1 MNRKD
6 FLKFSAVLTAGLG
19 ISNAVSAESSVAP
32 AYEEGSFKQQSLPY
46 SYDALAPYV
55 DANTMELH
63 YSKHA
68 AAYCKN
74 LNSAVLQSGMPKGTT
89 LPDLMKQI
97 SKYPPVIRNNGG
109 GHFNHDFFWNCM
121 QPGGSVLSDEQLLSF
136 IQRDFGAEQTLKEK
150 FSEAA
155 LKLFGSGWAW
165 MILDAQQKLQIVT
178 TPNQDN
184 PLMDIVPTKGTPLLA
199 LDVWEHAYYLHYQN
213 RRAEYISNW
222 WNIVNWKW
230 VATCLKQAL

>member
-6 FLKFSAVLTAGLG
+6 FLKFSAVLTAGVG
-19 ISNAVSAESSVAP
+19 ISNSVLAESSVAP
-32 AYEEGSFKQQSLPY
+32 AYEEEPFKQQPLPY
-46 SYDALAPYV
+46 SYDALAPHV
-55 DANTMELH
+55 DAKTMELH

-68 AAYCKN
+68 ATYCKN
-74 LNSAVLQSGMPKGTT
+74 LNNAVLQSGLPKGTT

-97 SKYPPVIRNNGG
+97 SKYPAVIRNNGG

-121 QPGGSVLSDEQLLSF
+121 QPGGSVLNDEQLLSY
-136 IQRDFGAEQTLKEK
+136 IERDFGSVERLIEK

-155 LKLFGSGWAW
+155 LKVFGSGWAW
-165 MILDAQQKLQIVT
+165 MILDAQKKIQIIT

-213 RRAEYISNW
+213 RRVEYISNW

-230 VATCLKQAL
+230 VATSLQQAL

>member
-19 ISNAVSAESSVAP
+19 ISNTLSAESSIASN
-32 AYEEGSFKQQSLPY
+32 YEGDLFKQQPLPY
-46 SYDALAPYV
+46 SYDALAPSV
-55 DANTMELH
+55 DAKTMELH

-74 LNSAVLQSGMPKGTT
+74 LNSAALESGMPKGTT

-97 SKYPPVIRNNGG
+97 SKYPAVIRNNGG
-109 GHFNHDFFWNCM
+109 GHFNHEFFWNCM
-121 QPGGSVLSDEQLLSF
+121 QPGGSVLNDEQLLSF
-136 IQRDFGAEQTLKEK
+136 IQRDFGTVPTLKEK

-155 LKLFGSGWAW
+155 LKVFGSGWAW
-165 MILDAQQKLQIVT
+165 LILNPQQKIQIIT

-184 PLMDIVPTKGTPLLA
+184 PLMDVVPTKGTPLLA

-222 WNIVNWKW
+222 WNIVNWKG
-230 VATCLKQAL
+230 VATSLQQAL